1 MTTAT
6 NISAQLLAD
15 ARLQHERLSELTE
28 EFRPEKEAV
37 AYEVQAKLV
46 PLLLHHLRGKVIGYK
61 IACTNKLAQE
71 QLHVSEPF
79 FGRLLSATTYESGA
93 KLNAGEYFMRVAEAE
108 FAFRMGDD
116 LPAAKGPWSPEQVRD
131 AVAGVLPGV
140 EIVDSRFDDWTSVGT
155 PSLIA
160 DNACHAAWIKG
171 AMVRKWQDL
180 DLAATPVRLE
190 VNGAVKAEGS
200 GAAVLGN
207 PLNALHWL
215 ANRLNEFGLS
225 LREGQY
231 VTTGVTTDIYMVQSG
246 DRVAADFGPVGRVEF
261 SF

>member
-6 NISAQLLAD
+6 ETSAQLLAE
-15 ARLQHERLSELTE
+15 ANLEHRRLQELPIE
-28 EFRPEKEAV
+28 VRPANDAA
-37 AYEVQAKLV
+37 AYEAQAKLV
-46 PLLLHHLRGKVIGYK
+46 PLLLQRIGGKVFGYK

-79 FGRLLSATTYESGA
+79 FGRLLSATSFDSGV
-93 KLNAGEYFMRVAEAE
+93 KLEADDYFMRVAEAE

-140 EIVDSRFDDWTSVGT
+140 EIVDSRFDDWTNVGT

-160 DNACHAAWIKG
+160 DNACHAAWIRG
-171 AMVRKWQDL
+171 QIVRDWRGI
-180 DLAATPVRLE
+180 DLASTAVRLE
-190 VNGAVKAEGS
+190 VNGTVQGEGS
-200 GAAVLGN
+200 GAAVLGH

-225 LREGQY
+225 LQAGQY
-231 VTTGVTTDIYMVQSG
+231 VTTGVTTDIYLVEAG